1 MKTLKKEEQILKKL
15 ADCWNEFAELKQQHP
30 SERDDFLNGIHKCQ
44 YVLSM
49 RFARYSRPD
58 LFPEKEETN
67 NEDVNKEQINKDKKI
82 INQSDK
88 YINNSLNYL
97 SFYLKKN
104 TAILYS
110 CEREII
116 PNTIK
121 EIEIPRYYGY
131 YKVTTIGF
139 SAFFD
144 CINISS
150 VKIPNTITHIDS
162 HAFNNCI
169 SLKSIEIPKTVI
181 KIGEKALGY
190 DKYYRPIMDFTI
202 YGYCGTEAE
211 RYANE
216 NHFDFIPLD

>member
-1 MKTLKKEEQILKKL
+1 MKKEEEILKKL
-15 ADCWNEFAELKQQHP
+15 ADCWNEFTELKQQHP

-49 RFARYSRPD
+49 RFARDSRPD
-58 LFPEKEETN
+58 LFPEKEIN
-67 NEDVNKEQINKDKKI
+67 NEDVPKEQINKDKKV
-82 INQSDK
+82 INQNDK
-88 YINNSLNYL
+88 DINNPFNYL
-97 SFYLKKN
+97 SFYFIKN
-104 TAILYS
+104 TAILLS
-110 CEREII
+110 CEREKI

-121 EIEIPRYYGY
+121 EIEIPKYYGY
-131 YKVTTIGF
+131 YKITTIGS

-150 VKIPNTITHIDS
+150 VKIPNTITYINP

-190 DKYYRPIMDFTI
+190 DEYYRPIMDFTI

-216 NHFDFIPLD
+216 NHFYFICLD